1 MKKTPTLP
9 ALATLHR
16 AALAAAVLLGASLC
30 AGQAAAQSIM
40 GKGADIKPLCGTKPT
55 VVALVDGFGGNIWR
69 KVTRA
74 EFEDEAKRCPNVTK
88 VLYAEANADQQKYNS
103 AINSMVAQGA
113 NIIVTFTDFG
123 DAGLPAVRKAYKDG
137 VTVVPYY
144 SQISGTAGKDF
155 AANVYVAQAKVG
167 AAWAEWIGQTLKSG
181 NVVVLGG
188 VPGAQSSQ
196 QYMNGFKEG
205 IKKYPDI
212 KLLDESYIITNWNPA
227 DAQRAVSGLLAKY
240 KKIDAIASDYGVT
253 TLAGI
258 KAFEQ
263 AGLPVPPQA
272 TIGSF
277 NELNCKYLDAKKS
290 SKPWKYFTMDGTN
303 TTAGFALRRAMAIY
317 QGTKNDEP
325 LSAMPYVYAD
335 SEKKIDPECDPKAPL
350 DADFTSGLPRDKLSA
365 IFKQ

>member
-1 MKKTPTLP
+1 MSSNTLRSRRMQAFAGALIGAAGLGTAHAAPEP
-9 ALATLHR
+9 AM
-16 AALAAAVLLGASLC
+16 
-30 AGQAAAQSIM
+30 M
-40 GKGADIKPLCGTKPT
+40 GKGADITTMCGKKPT

-69 KVTRA
+69 RVTRA
-74 EFEDEAKRCPNVTK
+74 EFEDEARRCPNVTK

-123 DAGLPAVRKAYKDG
+123 DAGLPAVRTAHKEG
-137 VTVVPYY
+137 VTIVPYY
-144 SQISGTAGKDF
+144 SQIAGAAGKDF
-155 AANVYVAQAKVG
+155 AANVYVAQARVG
-167 AAWAEWIGQTLKSG
+167 AAWADWMGRTLKKG

-188 VPGAQSSQ
+188 VPGAASSQ
-196 QYMNGFKEG
+196 QYMNGFKEA

-212 KLLDESYIITNWNPA
+212 KLLDQNYIITNWNPA
-227 DAQRAVSGLLAKY
+227 DGQRAVAGLLAKY
-240 KKIDAIASDYGVT
+240 KQIDGIASDYGVT

-277 NELNCKYLDAKKS
+277 NELNCKYLELKKTG
-290 SKPWKYFTMDGTN
+290 KAWKYLTLDGTN
-303 TTAGFALRRAMAIY
+303 TTSGFALRRAMAIY

-335 SEKKIDPECDPKAPL
+335 SETGMDPQCDPKAPL
-350 DADFTSGLPRDKLSA
+350 DADFTSGLSRDKLNA
-365 IFKQ
+365 VFKQ